1 MLGTVPTPCGG
12 LGGYPSSADT
22 EVTRVAEMWLSGE
35 CEAISAMSA
44 KYWNCLGKRGKWGG
58 SQRGKEEAKIICRLE
73 RRRSKGGG
81 AV

>member
-44 KYWNCLGKRGKWGG
+44 KYWNCLGKRGEVGG
-58 SQRGKEEAKIICRLE
+58 QSE
-73 RRRSKGGG
+73 RKGGG
-81 AV
+81 KDYLQT